1 MQTFDPNSSS
11 DEIEL
16 LCYLAYME
24 TRREKYHFALA
35 YLKTARTLGACDAYI
50 EKLSSY
56 THLSLD
62 QIDLARRHYEKYREI
77 AGDEF
82 DEIFSTII
90 EARILNMEGFKDE
103 ANAKLV
109 KLTQDVE
116 FNDH

>member
-1 MQTFDPNSSS
+1 MQTFDLSSS
-11 DEIEL
+11 KDEIEL

-24 TRREKYHFALA
+24 TKRETYHHALS

-50 EKLSSY
+50 EKLSAY
-56 THLSLD
+56 VYLSLD
-62 QIDLARRHYEKYREI
+62 QVDLANRHYEKYKEI

-90 EARILNMEGFKDE
+90 EARILYMEGSKDK

-109 KLTQDVE
+109 KFAQEVE
-116 FNDH
+116 FNDD